1 MEQQLAGESIDRVTA
16 RAAQHCENHHNT
28 LDRDPAP
35 CYTALNRLRNRL
47 RLPVPKSS
55 HNDAAACAESAY
67 CLHLVSTPRKGPF
80 MVTIHDVAVR
90 AGVSATTVSHV
101 VNGTRPVSSQL
112 SERVHEATRELG
124 YQPNALARSLR
135 RKETHTIGLIVP
147 DNSNPFFA
155 EMAHSVEYTAYGSG
169 HAVVLCNSDDDVER
183 EALYLD
189 LLLKRQVD
197 GIVLVAAAT
206 SGDSLR
212 ALNQRGLPLV
222 VVDRD
227 LPYPAHDCVLTDHEA
242 GGYAATEHLAQ
253 LGHKRIACIAGP
265 SDLGSSTGRVAGH
278 RAALRA
284 AGLRVDQS
292 MVVRGDFR
300 DHSGY
305 VATQKL
311 LKRAKPPTA
320 IFACNDLM
328 AIGAMA
334 AARDAGLNVPED
346 ISVVGFDDIHLAGYL
361 NPPLTT
367 IAQPMA
373 ELGRGAVEL
382 LLERLLDRSLPP
394 RRVMLRNRLVIRR
407 TTAVAPAQASFYF
420 VE

>member
-1 MEQQLAGESIDRVTA
+1 
-16 RAAQHCENHHNT
+16 
-28 LDRDPAP
+28 
-35 CYTALNRLRNRL
+35 
-47 RLPVPKSS
+47 
-55 HNDAAACAESAY
+55 
-67 CLHLVSTPRKGPF
+67 
-80 MVTIHDVAVR
+80 MVTIHDVAMR

-101 VNGTRPVSSQL
+101 VNGTRPVSSPL
-112 SERVHEATRELG
+112 SERVRDAMRELG

-135 RKETHTIGLIVP
+135 RKQSHTIGLIVP

-155 EMAHSVEYTAYGSG
+155 EMAHSVEYAAYGNG
-169 HAVVLCNSDDDVER
+169 HAVVLCNSDDDPAR

-206 SGDSLR
+206 SNEAMN
-212 ALNQRGLPLV
+212 ALIQRGLPLV
-222 VVDRD
+222 VVDRE
-227 LPYPAHDCVLTDHEA
+227 LPDVTHDCVLTDHYA

-253 LGHKRIACIAGP
+253 LGHTRIACIAGP
-265 SDLGSSTGRVAGH
+265 SEVGSSAGRVAGY

-284 AGLRVDQS
+284 AGLNVDAS
-292 MVVRGDFR
+292 CVVRGDFR

-305 VATQKL
+305 LAAQKL
-311 LKRAKPPTA
+311 LKRAIAPTA

-334 AARDAGLNVPED
+334 AVRDAGLNVPED
-346 ISVVGFDDIHLAGYL
+346 VSIVGFDDIHIAGYL

-373 ELGRGAVEL
+373 ELGRVAAEL
-382 LLERLLDRSLPP
+382 LLQRLQDRTLPP
-394 RRVMLRNRLVIRR
+394 RRVLLHNRLVVRR
-407 TTAVAPAQASFYF
+407 PTALAPSRRGS
-420 VE
+420 

>member
-1 MEQQLAGESIDRVTA
+1 
-16 RAAQHCENHHNT
+16 
-28 LDRDPAP
+28 
-35 CYTALNRLRNRL
+35 
-47 RLPVPKSS
+47 
-55 HNDAAACAESAY
+55 
-67 CLHLVSTPRKGPF
+67 

-101 VNGTRPVSSQL
+101 VNGTRPVSSEL
-112 SERVHEATRELG
+112 SARVQQTVRDLG

-135 RKETHTIGLIVP
+135 RKQSHTIGLIVP

-155 EMAHSVEYTAYGSG
+155 EMAHSVEYAAYGIG
-169 HAVVLCNSDDDVER
+169 HAVVLCNSDDDPAR

-197 GIVLVAAAT
+197 GIVLVAATT
-206 SGDSLR
+206 SRDAMR
-212 ALNQRGLPLV
+212 AVVERGVPLV
-222 VVDRD
+222 VVDRE
-227 LPYPAHDCVLTDHEA
+227 LPDPAHDCVLTDHEA

-253 LGHKRIACIAGP
+253 LGHKHIACIAGP
-265 SDLGSSTGRVAGH
+265 SDLGSSASRVAGY

-284 AGLRVDQS
+284 SGLAVDTS
-292 MVVRGDFR
+292 LVVRGDFR

-305 VATQKL
+305 TAAQKL
-311 LKRAKPPTA
+311 LKRSDPPTA

-334 AARDAGLNVPED
+334 AARDAGLGVPEGL
-346 ISVVGFDDIHLAGYL
+346 SVVGFDDIHLAGYL

-373 ELGRGAVEL
+373 ELGRVAAEL
-382 LLERLLDRSLPP
+382 LLQRMQDRSLPP
-394 RRVMLRNRLVIRR
+394 RRIMLRNRLVVRR
-407 TTAVAPAQASFYF
+407 TTAAAPRRGATFF

>member
-1 MEQQLAGESIDRVTA
+1 
-16 RAAQHCENHHNT
+16 
-28 LDRDPAP
+28 
-35 CYTALNRLRNRL
+35 
-47 RLPVPKSS
+47 
-55 HNDAAACAESAY
+55 
-67 CLHLVSTPRKGPF
+67 
-80 MVTIHDVAVR
+80 MVTIHDVAIR

-101 VNGTRPVSSQL
+101 VNGTRPVSAQL
-112 SERVHEATRELG
+112 SVRVQQAMRELG

-135 RKETHTIGLIVP
+135 RKQTQTIGLIVP

-155 EMAHSVEYTAYGSG
+155 EMAHSVEYAAYGNG
-169 HAVVLCNSDDDVER
+169 HAVVLCNSDDDAER

-212 ALNQRGLPLV
+212 ALIQRGLPLV

-227 LPYPAHDCVLTDHEA
+227 LAYPAHDCVLTDHET

-265 SDLGSSTGRVAGH
+265 SDLGSSSGRVAGH

-284 AGLRVDQS
+284 AGLGVDQS
-292 MVVRGDFR
+292 LVVRGDFR

-311 LKRAKPPTA
+311 LKRSKPPTA

-334 AARDAGLNVPED
+334 AARDAGLSVPED

-367 IAQPMA
+367 VAQPMA
-373 ELGRGAVEL
+373 ELGRVAAEL
-382 LLERLLDRSLPP
+382 LLQRLVDRSLPP

-407 TTAVAPAQASFYF
+407 TTAVAPTRNDFYF